1 MNRLGKQM
9 KSKTMRHAIQSRKGQ
24 SMMEYVLL
32 ICLIAVPLLLLFA
45 TFFLPGKGF
54 QEPMGTAFITWFQGL
69 GRAVSLPIP

>member
-1 MNRLGKQM
+1 
-9 KSKTMRHAIQSRKGQ
+9 
-24 SMMEYVLL
+24 MMEYVLL